1 MDSPRLTLLFVSEKE
16 TGVECCVGLL
26 RGTSRIKK
34 LLKSLGRL
42 EEHFLEWEEITSREP
57 GLQDAAEG
65 ETVHLVFHGALTD
78 PGPISFVFPGQSLIL
93 ATLDQEMAHLFLED
107 ERERIRPERVQMWSV
122 PVGWEAPGLEEFLE
136 QVHQGG

>member
-1 MDSPRLTLLFVSEKE
+1 M
-16 TGVECCVGLL
+16 
-26 RGTSRIKK
+26 
-34 LLKSLGRL
+34 
-42 EEHFLEWEEITSREP
+42 
-57 GLQDAAEG
+57 
-65 ETVHLVFHGALTD
+65 FHGALTD

-107 ERERIRPERVQMWSV
+107 ERERIRPEWVQMWSV